1 MPTPKP
7 GAAADAATAATTEGG
22 STHVAALA
30 PSSGGAQGEY
40 DSAMALLRKA
50 QYEAA
55 QQAFRAFADAHP
67 QDAHASEALYWT
79 GDIAYSARRDYAT
92 AARAFAELLKKY
104 GKAGRA
110 PEGMLK
116 LGLSLL
122 ALGQK
127 QEGCATLAALPVK
140 YANAAPALLAQATAQ
155 RKRAACT

>member
-1 MPTPKP
+1 
-7 GAAADAATAATTEGG
+7 
-22 STHVAALA
+22 
-30 PSSGGAQGEY
+30 
-40 DSAMALLRKA
+40 MALLRKA

-55 QQAFRAFADAHP
+55 QTAFRAFADAHP
-67 QDAHASEALYWT
+67 PDAHAPDALFWT
-79 GDIAYSARRDYAT
+79 GDIAYSARHDYAA

-104 GKAGRA
+104 SKAGRA

-140 YANAAPALLAQATAQ
+140 YPHARSRIVATRAASE
-155 RKRAACT
+155 RKRAACG